1 MKKLTLKDMTA
12 AQQMRV
18 KTRLGQ
24 ERKKLGREL
33 TNAELNKA
41 KDQIISE
48 ISKEIEQAANKIK
61 AQKEKINYHQAT
73 RLLTGQQKIIAVDFV
88 NVLDGDLA

>member
-48 ISKEIEQAANKIK
+48 ISKEIDQAANKIK
-61 AQKEKINYHQAT
+61 AQKRKDKLSPSDETFNWSAKNHS
-73 RLLTGQQKIIAVDFV
+73 RGFR
-88 NVLDGDLA
+88 

>member
-1 MKKLTLKDMTA
+1 MTA

-61 AQKEKINYHQAT
+61 AQKRKDKLSPSDETFNWSAKNHS
-73 RLLTGQQKIIAVDFV
+73 RGFR
-88 NVLDGDLA
+88 

>member
-1 MKKLTLKDMTA
+1 MTA

-61 AQKEKINYHQAT
+61 AQKRKDKLSPRI
-73 RLLTGQQKIIAVDFV
+73 
-88 NVLDGDLA
+88 LAKSTAMIFC

>member
-61 AQKEKINYHQAT
+61 AQKRKDKLSPSDETFNWSA
-73 RLLTGQQKIIAVDFV
+73 KIIAVDFV